1 MSRMDKYIDDE
12 YENETPQEEEVVL
25 SRVNKNQIMYDDV
38 YFNRTKTDIDS
49 VIDSVGIEEKIE
61 EPEITKPEE
70 YEQKSYSVNEYL
82 EKAHENKSPDN
93 LKRDI
98 DDTAFREQEDE
109 IRKLIAS
116 INEKEIDEDFFK
128 DLKGDNEDTLIGAK
142 FKTDEFDDSIYETI
156 KTDKLSDGSTILD
169 HVLSDKTVLDL
180 KKDEEEKIDHTF
192 EKIMLEDDEIRKKK
206 NKLPLIIF
214 CILLFILI
222 VVVVIILLVKK

>member
-1 MSRMDKYIDDE
+1 MSRMDKYVDEE

-25 SRVNKNQIMYDDV
+25 SRVSKNQIMYDDV

-61 EPEITKPEE
+61 EPEPIKQEE
-70 YEQKSYSVNEYL
+70 YEEKSYSVNEYL

-116 INEKEIDEDFFK
+116 INEKEESEDFFK
-128 DLKGDNEDTLIGAK
+128 DLKGENEDTLIGAR
-142 FKTDEFDDSIYETI
+142 FKTDEFDDSIYETLQNE
-156 KTDKLSDGSTILD
+156 KFADGSTILD
-169 HVLSDKTVLDL
+169 HVLSDKTVLNL
-180 KKDEEEKIDHTF
+180 KQEEDEKIDHTF
-192 EKIMLEDDEIRKKK
+192 EEIMRTDEELSKK
-206 NKLPLIIF
+206 NSKLPIIVF

-222 VVVVIILLVKK
+222 VVIALILLLKK